1 VDVVLIAAAL
11 CGTIIEF
18 VDPSDNPL
26 AATISAATISLF
38 RSVRLVRVLRVLPG
52 FGLTVAAYAD
62 TLGVL
67 LQYATV
73 LLCSLYTFA
82 IVGE

>member
-1 VDVVLIAAAL
+1 VVLVAAAL

-26 AATISAATISLF
+26 AATISLF
-38 RSVRLVRVLRVLPG
+38 RSVRLVRLLRVLPG

-82 IVGE
+82 VVGE